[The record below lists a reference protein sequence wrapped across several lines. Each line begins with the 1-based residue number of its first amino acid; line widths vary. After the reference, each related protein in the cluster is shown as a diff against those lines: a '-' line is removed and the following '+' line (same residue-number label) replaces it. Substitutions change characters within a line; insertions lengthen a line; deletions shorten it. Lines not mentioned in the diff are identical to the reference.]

1 MNTFIVTV
9 LAVAAALLIVR
20 ELRSNP
26 TLREKLARES
36 RFVLTAKRPPLALV
50 PLAALLGLLLW
61 WAFLTLAGP
70 P

>member
-1 MNTFIVTV
+1 MKTFTVTV

-20 ELRSNP
+20 ELRSIP

-50 PLAALLGLLLW
+50 PLAAVFALLVL